1 LSETDRKEHCMEL
14 DELMALIDIDE
25 PAGFEYFENFAEIA
39 EADLEIPE
47 ETLYAL
53 FSQTDPG
60 TVSDLIGNYFEEI
73 LRAMPDDGTDAYI
86 LLDNIGRS
94 LSGLMLSDEERAK
107 VYFSE
112 ELARF
117 HRWYT
122 KESEVSCTS
131 QETGHEQILPLR
143 DALTLARLERLD
155 GEPHG
160 YDFTGCLD
168 YEIDEF
174 IMNFAIDREEE

>member
-1 LSETDRKEHCMEL
+1 MEL
-14 DELMALIDIDE
+14 DELMALLELDDPSE
-25 PAGFEYFENFAEIA
+25 FEYFENFAEIA
-39 EADLEIPE
+39 EIDEEIPE
-47 ETLYAL
+47 ETLFQL
-53 FSQTDPG
+53 FSQVDPQ
-60 TVSDLIGNYFEEI
+60 TVSELITNYFEEI
-73 LRAMPDDGTDAYI
+73 LRAMPDDGTDAYL
-86 LLDNIGRS
+86 LLDNISRS
-94 LSGLMLSDEERAK
+94 LSGLLVSEEERAK

-122 KESEVSCTS
+122 KDSEVSCTS
-131 QETGHEQILPLR
+131 QETGHEKLLPLR
-143 DALTLARLERLD
+143 DALTLARLEKLD

-174 IMNFAIDREEE
+174 IMNFALSREDE

>member
-1 LSETDRKEHCMEL
+1 MEL
-14 DELMALIDIDE
+14 DELMALLELDDPSE
-25 PAGFEYFENFAEIA
+25 FEYFENFAEIA
-39 EADLEIPE
+39 ETDEEIPE
-47 ETLYAL
+47 ETLFQL
-53 FSQTDPG
+53 FSQVDPQ
-60 TVSDLIGNYFEEI
+60 TVSELITNYFEEI
-73 LRAMPDDGTDAYI
+73 LRAMPDDGTDAYL
-86 LLDNIGRS
+86 LLDNISRS
-94 LSGLMLSDEERAK
+94 LSGLLVSEEERAK

-122 KESEVSCTS
+122 KDSEVSCTS
-131 QETGHEQILPLR
+131 QETGHEKLLPLR
-143 DALTLARLERLD
+143 DALTLARLEKLD

-174 IMNFAIDREEE
+174 IMNFALSREEE

>member
-1 LSETDRKEHCMEL
+1 MEL
-14 DELMALIDIDE
+14 DELMALLELDDPSE
-25 PAGFEYFENFAEIA
+25 FEYFENFAEIA
-39 EADLEIPE
+39 ETDEELPE

-53 FSQTDPG
+53 FTQTDPH
-60 TVSDLIGNYFEEI
+60 TVSELIGNYFDEVQ
-73 LRAMPDDGTDAYI
+73 RAMPDDGTDAYI
-86 LLDNIGRS
+86 LLDNISRS
-94 LSGLMLSDEERAK
+94 LAGLIVSEEERAK

-122 KESEVSCTS
+122 RDSEVSCIS
-131 QETGHEQILPLR
+131 QETGHEKILPLR
-143 DALTLARLERLD
+143 DALTLARLEKLD

-174 IMNFAIDREEE
+174 IMHFAVDREEE

>member
-1 LSETDRKEHCMEL
+1 MEL
-14 DELMALIDIDE
+14 DELMAMIDIDD
-25 PAGFEYFENFAEIA
+25 PSGFEYFENFAEIA
-39 EADLEIPE
+39 EADAEIPE
-47 ETLYAL
+47 ETLYQL
-53 FSQTDPG
+53 FSQVDPG
-60 TVSDLIGNYFEEI
+60 TVSELIENYFEEI

-86 LLDNIGRS
+86 LLDNISRS
-94 LSGLMLSDEERAK
+94 LAGLLQSDEERAK

-122 KESEVSCTS
+122 RDSEVSCVS
-131 QETGHEQILPLR
+131 QETGHEKVMPLR

-174 IMNFAIDREEE
+174 IMHFAVDREDD

>member
-1 LSETDRKEHCMEL
+1 MEL
-14 DELMALIDIDE
+14 DELMALLELDDPSE
-25 PAGFEYFENFAEIA
+25 FEYFENFAEIA
-39 EADLEIPE
+39 ETDEEIPE
-47 ETLYAL
+47 ETLFQL
-53 FSQTDPG
+53 FSQVDPQ
-60 TVSDLIGNYFEEI
+60 TVSELITNYFEEI
-73 LRAMPDDGTDAYI
+73 LRAMPDDGTDAYL
-86 LLDNIGRS
+86 LLDNISRS
-94 LSGLMLSDEERAK
+94 LSGLLVSEEERAK

-122 KESEVSCTS
+122 KDSEVSCTS
-131 QETGHEQILPLR
+131 QETGHEKLLPLR
-143 DALTLARLERLD
+143 DALTLARLEKLD

-174 IMNFAIDREEE
+174 IMNSALSREEE

>member
-1 LSETDRKEHCMEL
+1 MEL
-14 DELMALIDIDE
+14 DELMALLELDDPSE
-25 PAGFEYFENFAEIA
+25 FEYFENFAEIA
-39 EADLEIPE
+39 ETDEELPE

-53 FSQTDPG
+53 FSQTDPH
-60 TVSDLIGNYFEEI
+60 TVSELIGNYFDEVQ
-73 LRAMPDDGTDAYI
+73 RAMPDDGTDAYI
-86 LLDNIGRS
+86 LLDNISRS
-94 LSGLMLSDEERAK
+94 LAGLIVSEEERAK

-122 KESEVSCTS
+122 RDSEVSCTS
-131 QETGHEQILPLR
+131 QETGHEKILPLR
-143 DALTLARLERLD
+143 DALTLARLEKLD

-174 IMNFAIDREEE
+174 IMHFAVDREEE